1 MTAQQTVLVGREA
14 IAAGTWA
21 FHFRKPAGF
30 DFKPGQAIDLVLARP
45 PATDAAGT
53 RHAFS
58 LACAPFEEV
67 VTIATRLRGSAF
79 KNALAAL
86 PTGAAAALDGPF
98 GSLTLHP
105 GPARPAVFIAGG
117 IGITPFIS
125 MLRHAVRNELPQ
137 RLVLVYAN
145 RRPEDA
151 PFLSELRELER
162 HAGQFRLLPTMTRI
176 ERGAQSWAGRIGRI
190 DRDLVLQ
197 LKSENPMAVYY
208 VAGSPS
214 MVADVRRLLANAAIN
229 DEDVRSE
236 DFYGY

>member
-14 IAAGTWA
+14 IATGTWA
-21 FHFRKPAGF
+21 FHFRKPVDFA
-30 DFKPGQAIDLVLARP
+30 FKPGQAIDLVLASS
-45 PATDAAGT
+45 PATDAAST

-58 LACAPFEEV
+58 IACAPFEEV
-67 VTIATRLRGSAF
+67 VTIATRMRGSAF
-79 KNALAAL
+79 KKTLAAL
-86 PTGAAAALDGPF
+86 PIGSAAALDGPF
-98 GSLTLHP
+98 GSLTLHAD
-105 GPARPAVFIAGG
+105 PARPAVLIAGG

-125 MLRHAVRNELPQ
+125 MLRHAIRNELRRQ
-137 RLVLVYAN
+137 FVLVYVN

-162 HAGQFRLLPTMTRI
+162 HASHFRLLPTMTRI
-176 ERGAQSWAGRIGRI
+176 DGPGQTWAGRTGRI
-190 DRDLVLQ
+190 DRDLVLR
-197 LKSENPMAVYY
+197 LKSEDPTAVFY

-214 MVADVRRLLANAAIN
+214 MVADVRRLLANAAVN

>member
-30 DFKPGQAIDLVLARP
+30 SFKPGQAMDLVLANP
-45 PATDAAGT
+45 PMTDAASS

-58 LACAPFEEV
+58 IACAPFEEV
-67 VTIATRLRGSAF
+67 VTVATRLRGSVF

-86 PTGAAAALDGPF
+86 SIGSAATLDGPF
-98 GSLTLHP
+98 GSLTLHADP
-105 GPARPAVFIAGG
+105 GRPAIFIAGG

-125 MLRHAVRNELPQ
+125 MLRDATRNELPH
-137 RLVLVYAN
+137 RFVLVYAN
-145 RRPEDA
+145 RRPEDTA
-151 PFLSELRELER
+151 FLSELRRLESCAS
-162 HAGQFRLLPTMTRI
+162 HFRLLPTMTQLD
-176 ERGAQSWAGRIGRI
+176 EPGETWPGRTGRI
-190 DRDLVLQ
+190 DRNLILG
-197 LKSENPMAVYY
+197 LKNENPMAIYY

-214 MVADVRRLLANAAIN
+214 MVADMRRLLANAAIN

-236 DFYGY
+236 EFYGY